1 MATTSATEPSSWGHW
16 LFEEDLA
23 TPDVVESTVDVSFRV
38 YVPYRLSPPVDG
50 APVAFVLDAFKAPLP
65 ASRFEAKDREPS
77 ASVFEIESNFNTPVY
92 ENEYCEETFA
102 FARAIL
108 HEHASTKVS
117 DRKWSCVVCSGPA
130 STFLHT
136 AFLRRQVLH
145 DDDTLDLDI
154 ENTNKDPS
162 ICKTCIVVV
171 DVSLPACTNNGEEH
185 CYQEG
190 IELSKKYAQRIMM
203 HKDILIERPREI
215 EHDSQ
220 KPFNNPSDISQ
231 PGMPMFKDCRCCRK
245 SQANFA
251 CAACRKVGYCS
262 FECQH
267 EHWSAH
273 KQYCLPSPAHDPDA
287 LPLLLSWLIGDNQ
300 HHYARLE
307 ERQKRYAD
315 LDTQRTRSKWRMHL
329 SEGRY
334 FTFNGNGTLIETD
347 PWADI
352 GIEDRVVDEDARV
365 EYPDDAR
372 ILLCLKR
379 FGDEDATTE
388 RATSRDDNQAMTGGL
403 WQPPRREP
411 ERKIP
416 IAQQSLWQ
424 PRSSSAQTSGTQT
437 PTQNFREHTA
447 SGGVVHEETF
457 TSLSLSDMRRA

>member
-1 MATTSATEPSSWGHW
+1 MLTWKI
-16 LFEEDLA
+16 EDLA

-38 YVPYRLSPPVDG
+38 YIPYRLSPPVDG

-108 HEHASTKVS
+108 HEHALTKVS

-162 ICKTCIVVV
+162 ICNTCIVVV
-171 DVSLPACTNNGEEH
+171 DVSLPACTNNGEER

-251 CAACRKVGYCS
+251 CAACRKVGYVYMFIS
-262 FECQH
+262 HMSYPTFTLQH
-267 EHWSAH
+267 NSYPAFASEPSTKIIMRLYLLKYFHQILFFRMPARTLVCA
-273 KQYCLPSPAHDPDA
+273 QAVLPP
-287 LPLLLSWLIGDNQ
+287 I
-300 HHYARLE
+300 
-307 ERQKRYAD
+307 
-315 LDTQRTRSKWRMHL
+315 TRSR
-329 SEGRY
+329 
-334 FTFNGNGTLIETD
+334 
-347 PWADI
+347 
-352 GIEDRVVDEDARV
+352 
-365 EYPDDAR
+365 
-372 ILLCLKR
+372 
-379 FGDEDATTE
+379 
-388 RATSRDDNQAMTGGL
+388 
-403 WQPPRREP
+403 PRRSTP
-411 ERKIP
+411 LALLAHWRQP
-416 IAQQSLWQ
+416 ASLC
-424 PRSSSAQTSGTQT
+424 SS
-437 PTQNFREHTA
+437 
-447 SGGVVHEETF
+447 
-457 TSLSLSDMRRA
+457 